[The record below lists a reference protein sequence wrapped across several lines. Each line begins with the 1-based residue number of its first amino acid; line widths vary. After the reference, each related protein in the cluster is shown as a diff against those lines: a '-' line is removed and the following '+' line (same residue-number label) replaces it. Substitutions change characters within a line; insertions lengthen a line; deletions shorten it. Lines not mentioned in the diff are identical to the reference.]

1 MPYRLIKTMD
11 GRRGGLLFIAGLS
24 YILIGVAN
32 IVTKPSISLDLAFS
46 WISHP
51 TITATTLGWMWVV
64 AGVVMLIGGAISA
77 GHSTL
82 ESAGYVTSLIPPFVW
97 AFIFCG
103 SYLFGNPYGLRS
115 GFVYLFVAIL
125 MYYIAGWPNTVTL
138 KKESTDVTSA

>member
-1 MPYRLIKTMD
+1 MPYRLIKTID
-11 GRRGGLLFIAGLS
+11 GRRGGILFIAGLS
-24 YILIGVAN
+24 YILIGGAN

-46 WISHP
+46 WIH
-51 TITATTLGWMWVV
+51 TTATTLGWMWVV

-97 AFIFCG
+97 SFIFCG
-103 SYLFGNPYGLRS
+103 SYLFGNPYGLR
-115 GFVYLFVAIL
+115 GGVVYLFVAIL

-138 KKESTDVTSA
+138 KKELTDVTSA